1 MDGPSAA
8 ERATFDRDKFDREP
22 PDRLGAPEAYSAPV
36 LGAFGA
42 NGFANGFG
50 SRSHSPAPGA
60 FASGEFAAGLEV
72 GGVNRLEGRI
82 NLLAQRVE
90 DLAARARAA
99 RRLRPR
105 RDPGWG
111 PRRVLNAAAR
121 GVEGQGM
128 GRARDE
134 YRGAPPR
141 GERGGDA
148 RGCVAAAFAYG
159 RGGR

>member
-8 ERATFDRDKFDREP
+8 ERATFDRDKFDRDA
-22 PDRLGAPEAYSAPV
+22 DRLGAPEAYSAPG

-90 DLAARARAA
+90 DLAARVARGAEASEGSRLGSPTGEERARMRAA
-99 RRLRPR
+99 LRDR
-105 RDPGWG
+105 EWDALGTNTAG
-111 PRRVLNAAAR
+111 LLLAASA
-121 GVEGQGM
+121 
-128 GRARDE
+128 
-134 YRGAPPR
+134 GAML
-141 GERGGDA
+141 A
-148 RGCVAAAFAYG
+148 GCVAAAFAYG

>member
-1 MDGPSAA
+1 MTATSLTASLRTASA
-8 ERATFDRDKFDREP
+8 RRR
-22 PDRLGAPEAYSAPV
+22 AYSAPV

-90 DLAARARAA
+90 DLAARVARGAEASAPEGSRLGSPTGSQRRAA
-99 RRLRPR
+99 LRDR
-105 RDPGWG
+105 EWDALGTNTAG
-111 PRRVLNAAAR
+111 LLLAASA
-121 GVEGQGM
+121 
-128 GRARDE
+128 
-134 YRGAPPR
+134 GAML
-141 GERGGDA
+141 A
-148 RGCVAAAFAYG
+148 GCVAAAFAYG